1 MALIATGATA
11 TATAAPVASPAA
23 SSMASEL
30 MAQGRESAAVLEA
43 LLHGASLPPAH
54 GGAHALAAEILRC
67 CDRALAALR
76 AGGDAESSSADTKR
90 KPATAQPST
99 RRRRRYIYMYVS
111 SRSCDGARDRAATQ
125 QEIFCRATA
134 SGGGAAAAAEPAR
147 VEKAR
152 TSEDGFLWRKYGQ
165 KEIKNSKHPRFY
177 YRCSYKDDHG
187 CTATKQVQQ
196 SETADDD
203 TASPVYIITYFGEH
217 TCRHG
222 DDAAAMVVDGGEE
235 EDQLSPAQ
243 MVISFASSNGGD
255 ASVSWPCSGD
265 DAQNNSETSHES
277 SPPEAPAGEEERLRP
292 CTAAG
297 VSDEPIMES
306 TPPAPELLADLKP
319 MDGCL
324 LDGESLFGMDELV
337 YFHELSAALG
347 LLDRDWG
354 APV

>member
-1 MALIATGATA
+1 MALTMLSLAAIAGKPTTA
-11 TATAAPVASPAA
+11 SAQLVA
-23 SSMASEL
+23 E
-30 MAQGRESAAVLEA
+30 GRESAARLYA
-43 LLHGASLPPAH
+43 LLVGSSALHGPLD
-54 GGAHALAAEILRC
+54 LAEQILLC
-67 CDRALAALR
+67 FDRALAKLHGVDV
-76 AGGDAESSSADTKR
+76 AGAENDDAAGSGNVRKR
-90 KPATAQPST
+90 KPGRGS
-99 RRRRRYIYMYVS
+99 
-111 SRSCDGARDRAATQ
+111 
-125 QEIFCRATA
+125 
-134 SGGGAAAAAEPAR
+134 AAAASSKRMRVSNGGGNGAR
-147 VEKAR
+147 IERKA
-152 TSEDGFLWRKYGQ
+152 TMDDKFLWRKYGQ
-165 KEIKNSKHPRFY
+165 KEIKNSKYPRFY

-203 TASPVYIITYFGEH
+203 TASPVYVITYFGEH

-222 DDAAAMVVDGGEE
+222 HDAAAMVADGGE

-243 MVISFASSNGGD
+243 MVISFASSGGGGD

-277 SPPEAPAGEEERLRP
+277 SPPEAPAGEEEHLRP
-292 CTAAG
+292 CTAAAD
-297 VSDEPIMES
+297 VPDEPIMES
-306 TPPAPELLADLKP
+306 TPPAPELLADLKL

>member
-1 MALIATGATA
+1 SCR
-11 TATAAPVASPAA
+11 VSN
-23 SSMASEL
+23 
-30 MAQGRESAAVLEA
+30 
-43 LLHGASLPPAH
+43 
-54 GGAHALAAEILRC
+54 
-67 CDRALAALR
+67 
-76 AGGDAESSSADTKR
+76 AGGN
-90 KPATAQPST
+90 
-99 RRRRRYIYMYVS
+99 
-111 SRSCDGARDRAATQ
+111 GARIERKATMDD
-125 QEIFCRATA
+125 
-134 SGGGAAAAAEPAR
+134 
-147 VEKAR
+147 K
-152 TSEDGFLWRKYGQ
+152 FLWRKYGQ